1 MKAPALTLLCCLLT
15 ASLAGAARL
24 RVPRDYSSIQ
34 SAVNAALQGD
44 VVEISNGVYT
54 ETIMVTGKLG
64 VTLRARRGKRVIIID
79 AGGAGVGLRVM
90 ASTGIV
96 LKNLVVRNA
105 SVNGFVISADGTR
118 MEGCRA
124 RNIGDNGIYLEA
136 DDCYITRCR
145 ASGCGRSGIQVLGD
159 LNTLENNRVEQ
170 SDRYGIMLGTG
181 ATAAGDCL
189 LMGNRVLGANWDT
202 ITISP
207 SSRRCTLLGNTIRRT
222 GLDSGIIVGGT
233 GHAIG
238 SNRIVRTGAE
248 GIICEGTGILI
259 SRNRIQRTGSIG
271 IQLTDEVLDSTLC
284 GNVIQRSATLGVNVE
299 ASARGNLL
307 SCNRAKK
314 SGEYDLYDHSIAGDN
329 TFSGNRFGTIAP

>member
-1 MKAPALTLLCCLLT
+1 MKTLALTLLCYVLT

-24 RVPRDYSSIQ
+24 RVPRDFSSIQ
-34 SAVNAALQGD
+34 SAVNAALQDD
-44 VVEISNGVYT
+44 VVEISNGVYS
-54 ETIMVTGKLG
+54 ETILVTGKLG
-64 VTLRARRGKRVIIID
+64 VTLRARRGSRVIID

-105 SVNGFVISADGTR
+105 SVDGFVISADGTR

-124 RNIGDNGIYLEA
+124 RDIGDNGIYLEA

-145 ASGCGRSGIQVLGD
+145 ASGCGRSGIHVLGD
-159 LNTLENNRVEQ
+159 LNTLEDNRVEQ

-181 ATAAGDCL
+181 AIAVSDCL
-189 LMGNRVLGANWDT
+189 LMGNRVLGAHWDA
-202 ITISP
+202 IAIAP
-207 SSRRCTLLGNTIRRT
+207 SSRRCTLLGNTIQRT

-233 GHAIG
+233 DHVIE

-259 SRNRIQRTGSIG
+259 SRNRIRRTGSIG
-271 IQLTDEVLDSTLC
+271 VQLTDEALDGTLC
-284 GNVIQRSATLGVNVE
+284 GNIIQRSATLGVSVE

-307 SCNRAKK
+307 SCNRVKK